1 MDSIMKKI
9 SLIFFL
15 TFFYLSLLGCEE
27 QRKGLFLERGIA
39 LFDQGKYK
47 ESKLEIKSAIQEDP
61 LIAESYYYMALLN
74 EKGKN
79 YKAMRANL
87 LETVKLAP
95 EKTKAQI
102 KLSKVQVFY
111 NELDDASER
120 IKIILDKNPDQL
132 DALAIK
138 ASILIRQKRSDEAL
152 AIIDEILQKDA
163 NNVEAVS
170 LKVVMLIKQK
180 LPDEASA
187 LLNPFLQTHNDN
199 LSLHLLK
206 IQIDSLKDDID
217 AVVADYEE
225 LLTIKPDNV
234 PLKFALAKTYQKA
247 NKPQKAENIL
257 NALITKEPDLM
268 SAKIALLNLIYTS
281 DKEKAFSTSDTF
293 VKTHKNDY
301 KKILLLSK
309 WLSSKN
315 KKNKVQEVLKSALTN
330 SNISDKD
337 KVSLQLL
344 LAQMAFE
351 SKNTTEALS
360 YIDKTLDDNPEDNN
374 AKILKSTIHISLN
387 EFSAAKKLLKEVLWQ
402 QPKND
407 AALSQLGKI
416 NVINGDLDKAIINY
430 ETALKIN
437 PQNLQALNF
446 IVNKESSEGHT
457 PYAIEILERALRF
470 QPYNLKLLT
479 QLVELNIKENQ
490 FDIAN
495 KHINTIQT
503 QKNGIFLAAFLRGN
517 ILQYQKKYSEAI
529 SAYKSLLEKAPWLK
543 DALTNLAECY
553 SQLNQQSN
561 LLVYLDTLIKNNPDN
576 ISPFIIKSQLLS
588 GRKKYN
594 KAITVLT
601 QVLDQKNIKDI
612 AIYTELGRLYRING
626 NIEKEQEIYLKG
638 LKTNPDSIKLML
650 SLASS
655 YESKQAYDEAV
666 KLYEKIIFIN
676 PRHNV
681 SRNNLATLLLDQYG
695 KDEDIEKAV
704 QVTQSFKQSK
714 HPFFLD
720 TYGWGQLKSNEIE
733 HALSIFKKVI
743 LLAPDIPVFRYHLAV
758 AYNEVGNDMS
768 AISELK
774 QALYLGKGNNFEE
787 KVLIEKLLAKLNGR

>member
-1 MDSIMKKI
+1 MKKI
-9 SLIFFL
+9 SSIFFL

-61 LIAESYYYMALLN
+61 LIAEPYYYMALLN

-120 IKIILDKNPDQL
+120 INIILAKTPDQL

-138 ASILIRQKRSDEAL
+138 ASILIRQKQNNEAL
-152 AIIDEILQKDA
+152 AIIAEILQKDA

-170 LKVVMLIKQK
+170 LKIVMLIKQN

-187 LLNPFLQTHNDN
+187 LLNPVLQTHNDN

-206 IQIDSLKDDID
+206 IQIDSLKNDID

-225 LLTIKPDNV
+225 LLIIKPDNV

-360 YIDKTLDDNPEDNN
+360 YIDKTLADNPEDNN
-374 AKILKSTIHISLN
+374 AKILKANIHISLN
-387 EFSAAKKLLKEVLWQ
+387 EISDAKKLLKEVLWQ

-407 AALSQLGKI
+407 KALSQLGKT
-416 NVINGDLDKAIINY
+416 NVIDGDLDKAIINY

-457 PYAIEILERALRF
+457 AYAIEILERALRF

-495 KHINTIQT
+495 KYINTIQT
-503 QKNGIFLAAFLRGN
+503 QKNGIFLSAFLRGN

-612 AIYTELGRLYRING
+612 AVYTELGRLYRING

-638 LKTNPDSIKLML
+638 LKANPNSIKLML

-733 HALSIFKKVI
+733 QALSIFKKVI
-743 LLAPDIPVFRYHLAV
+743 LLAPDTPVFRYHLAV